1 MAQALR
7 MASRSLIEA
16 GSKPAFPRHVKF
28 HFNKQREQWVILAP
42 ERLLVPDETSVE
54 ILQLCDGAATVET
67 IVGKLVEK
75 YNAPADVIMK
85 DVIRML
91 QDLADKGFLVA

>member
-1 MAQALR
+1 M
-7 MASRSLIEA
+7 
-16 GSKPAFPRHVKF
+16 PAFPRHVKF

-54 ILQLCDGAATVET
+54 ILQMCDGKVSVDA

-75 YNAPADVIMK
+75 YNAPHDVILN
-85 DVIRML
+85 DVTRML

>member
-1 MAQALR
+1 MAER
-7 MASRSLIEA
+7 KIIEA
-16 GSKPAFPRHVKF
+16 GSTPSFPRHVKF

-54 ILQLCDGAATVET
+54 ILRMLDGKITVSG

-75 YNAPADVIMK
+75 YNAPHDVILADVK
-85 DVIRML
+85 RML
-91 QDLADKGFLVA
+91 QDLADKGFLVTT

>member
-1 MAQALR
+1 MAKVV
-7 MASRSLIEA
+7 IEA
-16 GSKPAFPRHVKF
+16 VSVPMFPRHVKF

-54 ILQLCDGAATVET
+54 ILRLCDGVMSVNG

-75 YNAPADVIMK
+75 YNAPHDVILK
-85 DVIRML
+85 DVTAML
-91 QDLADKGFLVA
+91 QDLADKGFLTT

>member
-1 MAQALR
+1 MGAR
-7 MASRSLIEA
+7 ILIEA
-16 GSKPAFPRHVKF
+16 ASLPAFPRHVKF

-54 ILQLCDGAATVET
+54 ILQLCDGKASVTG

-75 YNAPADVIMK
+75 YNAPPDVIMK

-91 QDLADKGFLVA
+91 QDLADKGFLTA

>member
-1 MAQALR
+1 MSARVVIGAD
-7 MASRSLIEA
+7 SV
-16 GSKPAFPRHVKF
+16 PAFPRHVKL

-42 ERLLVPDETSVE
+42 ERLLVPDETSIE
-54 ILQLCDGAATVET
+54 ILRMCDGAASVES

-75 YNAPADVIMK
+75 YNAPHEVIMK
-85 DVIRML
+85 DVTLML

>member
-1 MAQALR
+1 M
-7 MASRSLIEA
+7 
-16 GSKPAFPRHVKF
+16 PNFPRHVKF

-54 ILQLCDGAATVET
+54 ILQMCDGKASVDA

-75 YNAPADVIMK
+75 YNAPHDVIMK
-85 DVIRML
+85 DVMRML

>member
-1 MAQALR
+1 M
-7 MASRSLIEA
+7 
-16 GSKPAFPRHVKF
+16 PAFPRHVKF

-54 ILQLCDGAATVET
+54 ILKLCDGTTSVDG

-75 YNAPADVIMK
+75 YNAPHDVILK
-85 DVIRML
+85 DVTRML
-91 QDLADKGFLVA
+91 QDLADKGFLAA

>member
-1 MAQALR
+1 MAKVVIEP
-7 MASRSLIEA
+7 ASV
-16 GSKPAFPRHVKF
+16 PAFPRHVKF

-54 ILQLCDGAATVET
+54 ILRLCDGVTSVNG

-75 YNAPADVIMK
+75 YNAPHDVILK
-85 DVIRML
+85 DVTAML
-91 QDLADKGFLVA
+91 QDLADKGFLTI

>member
-1 MAQALR
+1 MSARVIIASVSVPAL
-7 MASRSLIEA
+7 
-16 GSKPAFPRHVKF
+16 PRHVKF

-54 ILQLCDGAATVET
+54 ILQMCDGKASVDS

-75 YNAPADVIMK
+75 YAAPHDVILK
-85 DVIRML
+85 DVMRML

>member
-1 MAQALR
+1 MTVR
-7 MASRSLIEA
+7 VLIEA
-16 GSKPAFPRHVKF
+16 ASVPAFPRHVKF

-54 ILQLCDGAATVET
+54 ILKMCDGTATVQT

-75 YNAPADVIMK
+75 FNAPADVITK

>member
-1 MAQALR
+1 MAKVV
-7 MASRSLIEA
+7 IEA
-16 GSKPAFPRHVKF
+16 VSVPVFPRHVKF

-54 ILQLCDGAATVET
+54 ILRLCDGVMSVNG

-75 YNAPADVIMK
+75 YNAPHDVILK
-85 DVIRML
+85 DVTAML
-91 QDLADKGFLVA
+91 QDLADKGFLTT

>member
-1 MAQALR
+1 

-54 ILQLCDGAATVET
+54 ILQLCDG
-67 IVGKLVEK
+67 
-75 YNAPADVIMK
+75 
-85 DVIRML
+85 VIRML

>member
-1 MAQALR
+1 MVTHAVIAG
-7 MASRSLIEA
+7 ASV
-16 GSKPAFPRHVKF
+16 PAFPRHVKF

-54 ILQLCDGAATVET
+54 VLKMCDGKTSVDG

-75 YNAPADVIMK
+75 YNAPHDVILN
-85 DVIRML
+85 DVIGML
-91 QDLADKGFLVA
+91 QDLADKGFLAA